1 MKRLAVAIIHGIG
14 SEKEFYSIELKHRIV
29 EEYIKGDP
37 QNRMEDDLLF
47 HEIYWGDLVKDEHGA
62 LLDKLDYK
70 NELTYKGV
78 RNLFIDY
85 MRLGLSYRKNS
96 DDGLY
101 QAIHN
106 RIKESMSKFA
116 SHRNIDQ
123 DDTPLVVMAHS
134 FGSVIMSNYI
144 ADIKNEASSSSNFE
158 SFKTL
163 AGVITFAS
171 PLGVYSTQDDGP
183 AAPISKVGSELVEG
197 LRSRVKWLNFYD
209 KDDVI
214 AFPLKNINEEYNSA
228 VDEDHEINVGSAA
241 TSWNPACH
249 TGYWED
255 KDFYKPVAA
264 YLGEMRAEHEFW
276 KIS

>member
-29 EEYIKGDP
+29 EEYVKGDP
-37 QNRMEDDLLF
+37 DNRLEDDLLF

-62 LLDKLDYK
+62 LLDKMDYK

-78 RNLFIDY
+78 RNLFIDF
-85 MRLGLSYRKNS
+85 MRLGLSYHNGS
-96 DDGLY
+96 DLY
-101 QAIHN
+101 NAIHN
-106 RIKESMSKFA
+106 RIKESMAKFA
-116 SHRNIDQ
+116 SHRNVDQ
-123 DDTPLVVMAHS
+123 DDTPLVILAHS
-134 FGSVIMSNYI
+134 FGSVIMSNYVH
-144 ADIKNEASSSSNFE
+144 DIQKSGEVDSNFE

-171 PLGVYSTQDDGP
+171 PLGVYSAQGGDFED
-183 AAPISKVGSELVEG
+183 PISKVGSALESG
-197 LRSRVKWLNFYD
+197 LKDRVKWLNFYD
-209 KDDVI
+209 KDDVV
-214 AFPLKNINEEYNSA
+214 AYPLKNVNDAYNSA
-228 VDEDHEINVGSAA
+228 VDGDFEINVGSAA

-264 YLGEMRAEHEFW
+264 YLGELRAPHDFW
-276 KIS
+276 KIP